1 MDPTDQRLK
10 IGDDGCDG
18 AAAAKLADADF
29 SGDPTGT
36 NMTSETPR
44 TY

>member
-1 MDPTDQRLK
+1 MDPASQRLK
-10 IGDDGCDG
+10 IGDGGCDG
-18 AAAAKLADADF
+18 AAAAKLADGDF
-29 SGDPTGT
+29 SGDHTGT